1 MSGLRL
7 MKELTYFKAHDA
19 LNTTS
24 RYYHSYKW
32 HTSALPKINL
42 LLDEPQQNLP
52 HSWMLTSS
60 CTTTFFVCFHGMIY
74 PVLCLEL
81 CFCTCVYRFTFYPP
95 ICRSSM
101 KSRASVF
108 TSGWS
113 YWEHCID
120 INWYS
125 IRPLMNMGTFLTLTA
140 VQWHLSEQEKTSTST
155 NTSHIGSMSISAG
168 DAPI

>member
-1 MSGLRL
+1 MTHLSPSKDKFTPGWTAA
-7 MKELTYFKAHDA
+7 KPTA
-19 LNTTS
+19 LLNADFFM
-24 RYYHSYKW
+24 YH
-32 HTSALPKINL
+32 HL
-42 LLDEPQQNLP
+42 
-52 HSWMLTSS
+52 
-60 CTTTFFVCFHGMIY
+60 FVCFHGIIY

-81 CFCTCVYRFTFYPP
+81 CFYTCVYRFTFYPP

-140 VQWHLSEQEKTSTST
+140 VQWHLSEQEKNSTST